1 MKLTIE
7 KVIYGGQGLA
17 RIPVNSDAR
26 SGMSA
31 FVPFTLP
38 GEVVEVEITQ
48 QHRGYCIGEARE
60 IAKASEFRADP
71 PCPWFGTC
79 GGCHLQHSVYP
90 YQMELKQQMLV
101 ESLTRAGVRE
111 LPPVSLLA
119 GESLGYRNR
128 VRLQVQTKP
137 EFSIGY
143 RQAKSHRMTAIDR
156 CPIAAP
162 LLEHCIGL
170 LHSLGARG
178 SFPADTQEVE
188 IFTNHDESKLF
199 MTMWTS
205 RHSRSQLIRYKEFF
219 ANLQKEIPQLSGT
232 QVLAVE
238 KGKLATARPH
248 LQWGR
253 QQVNYRVAGRE
264 YIVGAG
270 SFFQVNRTLVDE
282 FVAAV
287 IDDECGSC
295 AWDLFAGVG
304 LFSLALMERFQRV
317 IAVESNPSA
326 LKDLRQNLHHSTTTG
341 ATAKE
346 IQSDTLTFLQHAL
359 QRQEPAPDLILLDP
373 PRAGAGVEACNLMA
387 RSNPRKIVYVSCDP
401 ATLGRDLGALTQS
414 GYRLRRLQL
423 VDMFPQT
430 YHMETIATLER

>member
-17 RIPVNSDAR
+17 RIPVDLETSG
-26 SGMSA
+26 GMSI
-31 FVPFTLP
+31 FVPLTLP
-38 GEVVEVEITQ
+38 GEIVEAEITQ
-48 QHRGYCIGEARE
+48 RHRGYCIGEARE
-60 IAKASEFRADP
+60 IAKASEFRTAP

-79 GGCHLQHSVYP
+79 GGCQLQHSLYP
-90 YQMELKQQMLV
+90 YQVELKRQMLV
-101 ESLTRAGVRE
+101 ESLTRAGVRD
-111 LPPVSLLA
+111 LPPISLLFA
-119 GESLGYRNR
+119 QPLGYRNR
-128 VRLQVQTKP
+128 VRVQVQTQP
-137 EFSIGY
+137 EFSVGY
-143 RQAKSHRMTAIDR
+143 RKAKSHRMTAIDR

-162 LLEHCIGL
+162 LLEECIRA
-170 LHSLGARG
+170 LHLLGAKG

-188 IFTNHDESKLF
+188 IFTNHDQSELF

-205 RHSRSQLIRYKEFF
+205 RHSRSHLIRYKEFF
-219 ANLQKEIPQLSGT
+219 ANVQKEIPQLSGA

-238 KGKLATARPH
+238 KGKLATASPL

-253 QQVNYRVAGRE
+253 QHLNYRVAGRE

-270 SFFQVNRTLVDE
+270 SFFQVNRTLLDE

-287 IDDECGSC
+287 IDDESGSC
-295 AWDLFAGVG
+295 VWDLFAGVG

-317 IAVESNPSA
+317 LAVESNPSA
-326 LKDLRQNLHHSTTTG
+326 LKDMRQNLRGSTTTG
-341 ATAKE
+341 KTAKE
-346 IQSDTLTFLQHAL
+346 IQSETLKFLQQSL

-401 ATLGRDLGALTQS
+401 ATLGRDLGALIQS

-430 YHMETIATLER
+430 YHMETIATLDL